1 MRKKLVNIQLFPIG
15 ITILPKD
22 VVPFHIF
29 EERYKKMVSN
39 CIKDNTEFG
48 IVYKLPN
55 KKFVNIGCSVKID
68 KVYKKYEDG
77 RYDIILRGMKRFRIV
92 SSKKYDDIW
101 HSEISYIDE
110 KYDSFD
116 KKYFAK
122 IHDKYLKLLILL
134 NKKNNFQTEMDKK
147 VSFDFTKN
155 ILLPNQIKQDI
166 IGLSDEEKR
175 LRYIDNFLT
184 ELLNDSQIKYNKEID
199 YNLS

>member
-1 MRKKLVNIQLFPIG
+1 MSKEIIDIKLFPIG
-15 ITILPKD
+15 ITVLHKD
-22 VVPFHIF
+22 MVPFHIF
-29 EERYKKMVSN
+29 EERYKKMISD
-39 CIKDNTEFG
+39 CIKNNTEFG
-48 IVYKLPN
+48 IVFKLPN
-55 KKFVNIGCSVKID
+55 KNFVNIGCSVKID
-68 KVYKKYEDG
+68 KVYKKYDDG

-92 SSKKYDDIW
+92 SSKKHEDIW

-116 KKYFAK
+116 KKYFSR

-134 NKKNNFQTEMDKK
+134 NKKNNLQSEMDKE

-166 IGLSDEEKR
+166 IQLKDEEER

-184 ELLNDSQIKYNKEID
+184 ELLNVSEIKQNKKID
-199 YNLS
+199 YNFS